1 VGDALKHFG
10 DMGKLFKIHYRNVDK
25 PLPHFVETFIDDG
38 YFDMYQATRVLE
50 EVGYNGVM
58 IPDHIPEMAG
68 DGRIGYAYSIAYM
81 KAHVDRARAEV
92 ALWK

>member
-1 VGDALKHFG
+1 
-10 DMGKLFKIHYRNVDK
+10 
-25 PLPHFVETFIDDG
+25 
-38 YFDMYQATRVLE
+38 MYQATRVLE